1 MKLNVKLFAVARQ
14 LAGSDELGVDL
25 PEGSTVGDLRDR
37 LALEHPDLA
46 PLLPHVLFAVGSE
59 YVTDTKPLAEAMEL
73 ACIPPVSGG

>member
-14 LAGSDELGVDL
+14 LAQAEQLDVDL
-25 PEGSTVGDLRDR
+25 PDGSTVGDLRDR
-37 LALEHPDLA
+37 MALEHPDLA

-59 YVTDTKPLAEAMEL
+59 YVGDDKPLADAMEL